1 MNEWNRRKNWLKAIM
16 MIMMMTDIL
25 KIERD
30 KIIVIIIS
38 IFVLFFFSQTKIPE
52 DSVQDFFR
60 FVFGFSFENFF
71 ENVFFLHHFW
81 CACACVSVNNLLVH
95 IKLEMKCFWIFFSVF
110 HFWHLKTF
118 PISCLIVCLKYFFL
132 LYLSPNRIST
142 LNMWFLIFTR
152 KKIHLVKQPLFF
164 VGFLFDFD

>member
-1 MNEWNRRKNWLKAIM
+1 
-16 MIMMMTDIL
+16 MMTDIL

-71 ENVFFLHHFW
+71 ENVFFLHHF
-81 CACACVSVNNLLVH
+81 
-95 IKLEMKCFWIFFSVF
+95 
-110 HFWHLKTF
+110 
-118 PISCLIVCLKYFFL
+118 
-132 LYLSPNRIST
+132 
-142 LNMWFLIFTR
+142 
-152 KKIHLVKQPLFF
+152 
-164 VGFLFDFD
+164 